1 MTDVVARI
9 KSKNKTYEILVD
21 CDKALS
27 FKKTRQGSIQNILAV
42 NTIFSDQKK
51 GFKASSTELKDA
63 FGTDDVFAIAEK
75 IILNGEILLP
85 QEYREKMREQKTRQ
99 IIDFL
104 ARNCVDPR
112 TGAPYT
118 AQRIEQSLKQIGARI
133 EEHRNAEEQA
143 LEIMK
148 ELAKIMPIKI
158 ETKRIKVIL
167 PPEYTGKLYGLLK
180 SYNAEKEEWLND
192 GSLSCIINLPAG
204 LQLEFYDKLNN
215 ATHGAAITEE
225 IHENK

>member
-27 FKKTRQGSIQNILAV
+27 FKKTRQGPIQNILAV

-99 IIDFL
+99 IIDF
-104 ARNCVDPR
+104 DPR